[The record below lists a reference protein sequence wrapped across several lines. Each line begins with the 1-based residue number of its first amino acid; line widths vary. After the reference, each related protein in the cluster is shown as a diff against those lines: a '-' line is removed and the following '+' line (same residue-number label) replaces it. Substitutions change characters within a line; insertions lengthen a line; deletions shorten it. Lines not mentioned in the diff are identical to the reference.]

1 MSKRIHHLSPLAL
14 LALTA
19 CGGGGGGN
27 SGSGSSS
34 SGGSGSSRSSS
45 HSIFGKVIKGPL
57 TNALV
62 FLDYNDN
69 GTFDAGETSVRTAS
83 DGSYTLSS
91 SQASVSIVALTDD
104 TTIDSS
110 SGSVLTGVTLR
121 APSGASVVSPNTTL
135 MKEAGLTA
143 AEVGKVLGLS
153 EDIDITTF
161 NPYAAGVDAAK
172 ALSVEKV
179 RSLFICTD
187 PH

>member
-1 MSKRIHHLSPLAL
+1 MNKKIHHLSPLAL

-19 CGGGGGGN
+19 CDGGGGGG
-27 SGSGSSS
+27 SSSGSSS

-45 HSIFGKVIKGPL
+45 YSILGKVIKGPL

-83 DGSYTLSS
+83 DGSYTLLS

-121 APSGASVVSPNTTL
+121 APSG
-135 MKEAGLTA
+135 EA
-143 AEVGKVLGLS
+143 
-153 EDIDITTF
+153 
-161 NPYAAGVDAAK
+161 
-172 ALSVEKV
+172 
-179 RSLFICTD
+179 
-187 PH
+187 